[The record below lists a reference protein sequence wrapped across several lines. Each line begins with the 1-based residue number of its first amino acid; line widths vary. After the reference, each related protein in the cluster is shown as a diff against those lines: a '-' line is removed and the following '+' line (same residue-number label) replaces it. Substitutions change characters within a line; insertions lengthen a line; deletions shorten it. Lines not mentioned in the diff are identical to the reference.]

1 MGRRVGN
8 MHQKQPA
15 TAAGGKA
22 CSGLL
27 QHIHRGQ
34 HLDAEIQ
41 PDPAETVSSAHHILL
56 QGGSHGDLEGG
67 SFQADFDALQLKSI

>member
-1 MGRRVGN
+1 

-27 QHIHRGQ
+27 QRITGASISMQRQ
-34 HLDAEIQ
+34 NLTL
-41 PDPAETVSSAHHILL
+41 AETVSSAHHILL

-67 SFQADFDALQLKSI
+67 SFQVDFDALQFKSI